1 MINQISLINQIKNNY
16 QLILIFSLLF
26 LIFNNI
32 FETKSILIIILIFI
46 IYYFYNLSQ
55 DNNLINIENKHKIN
69 NNNKNIK
76 TNIYFDDETNNIL
89 NELKI
94 YKKYNK
100 KSYKNGIKN
109 LKMYFFI
116 IKELENDEINHFKD
130 KYENAELYLKTSLNE
145 FQSLNFSVPNE
156 SYLNIIKNND
166 FVDHNEN
173 IGNLCKKLHNHC
185 HHLLLNLSIKLN
197 KNYNNNPTNYNS
209 YIFKDNILQSNNFN
223 QYDFY

>member
-156 SYLNIIKNND
+156 
-166 FVDHNEN
+166 
-173 IGNLCKKLHNHC
+173 
-185 HHLLLNLSIKLN
+185 
-197 KNYNNNPTNYNS
+197 
-209 YIFKDNILQSNNFN
+209 
-223 QYDFY
+223 